1 MIRFSASRPINVLP
15 LRLNSIMIS
24 TISQGPSPSNHETS
38 QKRASPINLDANLRL
53 SSDPTTPIELL
64 TSLANVA
71 APGVSWNVAV
81 NPNTPELVL
90 HRLWMEQHPLAALEN
105 PILAY
110 RTLSTG
116 KRLCELLP
124 STVKLAIYAALRN
137 KGGHEELESYLP
149 ETDRF
154 MWLTYGHQYHREELR
169 QLPETVFD
177 SACSFL
183 VADSSTR
190 VRTVMLNRL
199 PEKYLELFV
208 EDPECCI
215 RLELAKKISSYWS
228 CSSQRDG
235 DRMKRLVDKL
245 SADPEEEVRKV
256 VAGCGIL
263 TAVAHL
269 RLAKDASATV
279 RQTLASTGQGSTLPE
294 QGWRLL
300 MEDGAGTCLLIAR
313 NNGCHES
320 VRLDLTTHPDS
331 AVRMEAWSHLDFEK
345 VVLTGKLEQKLES
358 LFVDPTQ
365 VNERLAVASNRTLTD
380 PVIQRL
386 LQCEDEVTRK
396 LATNIRMKEDDLA
409 ALLQSADVQTAVNAM
424 EQASTDPLLD
434 AGARHRFAAVRALV
448 ADKRGIHA
456 SRLRLQLATDP
467 SWMVRE
473 HVLSCMMNRLQHY
486 RGEKISEII
495 ALLSRDPLAKIRA
508 RVVSDYRVPRKELMR
523 LLKDPSVRVRLAML
537 KYRGSDPIGHLGL
550 LDHKRSGIRVAA
562 AKLLLSPSSDVSVV
576 MADKIASDPCI
587 QVRKVAADS
596 TYTPDRVLQK
606 LIKDGAREVQLAM
619 LARRL
624 PTTQRGLRGWIGK
637 CKTNPL
643 TFLAASSNPYRRALV
658 AGIYRAGKRR
668 LRKLAADPCW
678 YVRAKTAANGQDL
691 EPHVLAKLAEDPHPL
706 VRQKALAR
714 IPGNP
719 STYNHLSKGGRP

>member
-1 MIRFSASRPINVLP
+1 
-15 LRLNSIMIS
+15 MIS
-24 TISQGPSPSNHETS
+24 TVSQGPSPSNHETR
-38 QKRASPINLDANLRL
+38 QNRASPINLDADLRL

-64 TSLANVA
+64 TSLANVT
-71 APGVSWNVAV
+71 APRVRWNVAV
-81 NPNTPELVL
+81 NPNTPEIVL

-124 STVKLAIYAALRN
+124 VTVKLAIYEALRN
-137 KGGHEELESYLP
+137 EGRHEELESYLP
-149 ETDRF
+149 EADRTTL
-154 MWLTYGHQYHREELR
+154 MGSGYRPYWEEFR

-177 SACSFL
+177 SACTFL
-183 VADSSTR
+183 VTDSSTR
-190 VRTVMLNRL
+190 VRTVMLNLL
-199 PEKYLELFV
+199 PEKYLELFL
-208 EDPECCI
+208 EDPEGSI
-215 RLELAKKISSYWS
+215 RLKLAKKIPSSWNY
-228 CSSQRDG
+228 SSQIG
-235 DRMKRLVDKL
+235 DDRWKHIVDKL

-256 VAGCGIL
+256 VAGCAVL
-263 TAVAHL
+263 TAIAHL
-269 RLAKDASATV
+269 KLAQDASATV
-279 RQTLASTGQGSTLPE
+279 RQTLASKGKGRSLPE

-300 MEDGAGTCLLIAR
+300 MVDGAGTCLLIAQ
-313 NNGCHES
+313 NDGCHES
-320 VRLDLTTHPDS
+320 VRLDLTAHADS
-331 AVRMEAWSHLDFEK
+331 AVSVKAWSHLDFEK
-345 VVLTGKLEQKLES
+345 ATLTAKLQQKLES
-358 LFVDPTQ
+358 LFGDPTQ

-380 PVIQRL
+380 PIIQRL

-396 LATNIRMKEDDLA
+396 LATNTRMKEDDLT

-473 HVLSCMMNRLQHY
+473 HVLSCLMNRLQHY

-508 RVVSDYRVPRKELMR
+508 QVVSDYRVPRKELMR

-537 KYRGSDPIGHLGL
+537 KYHGSDPIGHLGL

-562 AKLLLSPSSDVSVV
+562 AKLLLSPSCDVSVV
-576 MADKIASDPCI
+576 MADKIASDPCF

-596 TYTPDRVLQK
+596 TCTPDRVLQK

-624 PTTQRGLRGWIGK
+624 PTTQRGLKEWTGK

-658 AGIYRAGKRR
+658 SGIYRAGKRR
-668 LRKLAADPCW
+668 LRKLSADPCW

-719 STYNHLSKGGRP
+719 STYTHLSKGGRP

>member
-1 MIRFSASRPINVLP
+1 M
-15 LRLNSIMIS
+15 
-24 TISQGPSPSNHETS
+24 
-38 QKRASPINLDANLRL
+38 L

-124 STVKLAIYAALRN
+124 ITVKLAIYAALRN

-149 ETDRF
+149 ETDRS
-154 MWLTYGHQYHREELR
+154 MWLANGHQYHREQLR

-183 VADSSTR
+183 VTDSSTR
-190 VRTVMLNRL
+190 VRTDMLDRL
-199 PEKYLELFV
+199 PEKYLELFL
-208 EDPECCI
+208 EDPEGSI
-215 RLELAKKISSYWS
+215 RLELAKEIPSSWNY
-228 CSSQRDG
+228 SSQIG
-235 DRMKRLVDKL
+235 DDRWKHIVDKL
-245 SADPEEEVRKV
+245 STDPEEEVRKV
-256 VAGCGIL
+256 VAGCAVL
-263 TAVAHL
+263 TAIAHL
-269 RLAKDASATV
+269 KLAQDASATV
-279 RQTLASTGQGSTLPE
+279 RQTLASNGQGRSLPE

-300 MEDGAGTCLLIAR
+300 MQDGTGACLLIAQ
-313 NNGCHES
+313 NKGCHES

-331 AVRMEAWSHLDFEK
+331 AVRVEAWSHLDFEK
-345 VVLTGKLEQKLES
+345 VILTGKLQEKLEA
-358 LFVDPTQ
+358 LFGDPTQ

-380 PVIQRL
+380 LVIQRL

-396 LATNIRMKEDDLA
+396 LATNTRMKEDDLT

-448 ADKRGIHA
+448 ADKRGNHA

-467 SWMVRE
+467 SWMVRK

-562 AKLLLSPSSDVSVV
+562 AKLILSRSCDGSVV
-576 MADKIASDPCI
+576 MADKIASDPCF

-624 PTTQRGLRGWIGK
+624 PTTQRGLKEWTGK

-658 AGIYRAGKRR
+658 SGIYRAGKRR

-719 STYNHLSKGGRP
+719 STYTHLSKGGRP